1 LRKTEDGDK
10 VKFTITVDIKDL
22 EMPAKRKRK
31 KKKPEVAS
39 DTPDA
44 DEYAYNDKVWNS
56 DVTPGYYKG

>member
-1 LRKTEDGDK
+1 M
-10 VKFTITVDIKDL
+10 KFTITVDIKDL

-31 KKKPEVAS
+31 KKKPDWVKS

-56 DVTPGYYKG
+56 DITPGYYKG